1 MPVGS
6 LRLPTTVLLASARLL
21 AGATKHASVGRACA
35 VCAVAACTVGGS
47 PAAAHQGGGG
57 KDAHIHNPLE
67 FIPRA
72 PGPALARGSWLLY
85 GRDLANSRN
94 AGRGGPSASGVR
106 RLAGA
111 WSFRSSDGGFTGTP
125 IIAGRMLIVASGGGS
140 VFAIEA
146 ATGRLRWKRDFNQPI
161 PSTAAVSG
169 GRVYVPISR
178 FNAPSLV
185 ALRLSDGARLWESP
199 LDSQK
204 GSDLYGS
211 PVVSR
216 NTVYIGVAGG
226 FGEHNDA
233 DVRVRGNVV
242 AVDARTG
249 RRRWKTYM
257 VPQGWDGGAVW
268 TTPAIDARAG
278 RLYIGTGNAYH
289 DPAWTTTDAIVS
301 MRARDG
307 AMLGHHQALGGDV
320 YAYLGE
326 QGADFD
332 FGSSPNLMR
341 LRSGRLLVG
350 ELQKSK
356 MYWARDARTIK
367 PVWSRMTGTIPT
379 HQFQDTIS
387 STAYDGQAIYGQ
399 NDDGQVWSLARNG
412 RPRWTTK
419 PLAGETEPLA
429 GQNYSPVAIANGV
442 VYTIRYAGFLDARSA
457 LTGHLLRSVKL
468 GAPCW
473 GGVSVAG
480 GWVFAVTG
488 TDETVAGYVVAFRPR
503 AT

>member
-1 MPVGS
+1 VGS
-6 LRLPTTVLLASARLL
+6 LPLPTTVLCAPARLL
-21 AGATKHASVGRACA
+21 AGATKYAKVGCAACA
-35 VCAVAACTVGGS
+35 LAAWTVGGS

-57 KDAHIHNPLE
+57 KDAHVHNPLE

-72 PGPALARGSWLLY
+72 PGPALARGSWLVY

-125 IIAGRMLIVASGGGS
+125 IIAGRTLIVASAGGS
-140 VFAIEA
+140 VFALEA

-161 PSTAAVSG
+161 PATAAVSG
-169 GRVYVPISR
+169 GRLYVPVSR
-178 FNAPSLV
+178 PSAPSLV
-185 ALRLSDGARLWESP
+185 ALRLSDGARVWESP
-199 LDSQK
+199 LDSQQ

-226 FGEHNDA
+226 FGEHYDA
-233 DVRVRGNVV
+233 DVRLRGNVV

-249 RRRWKTYM
+249 RRRWKTYT
-257 VPQGWDGGAVW
+257 VPEGSDGGAVW
-268 TTPAIDARAG
+268 TTPAIDARSG
-278 RLYIGTGNAYH
+278 RLYVGTGNAYH
-289 DPAWTTTDAIVS
+289 APAWTTTDAIVS
-301 MRARDG
+301 MRVRDG
-307 AMLGHHQALGGDV
+307 AVLGHHQALGGDV
-320 YAYLGE
+320 FTHLGE
-326 QGADFD
+326 QGPDFD

-341 LRSGRLLVG
+341 LGSGRLVVG
-350 ELQKSK
+350 ELQKSR
-356 MYWARDARTIK
+356 MYWARDARTMK
-367 PVWSRMTGTIPT
+367 PVWSRLTGSTPT
-379 HQFQDTIS
+379 RRFQDTMS

-412 RPRWTTK
+412 RPRWTT
-419 PLAGETEPLA
+419 EPLE
-429 GQNYSPVAIANGV
+429 GENYSPLAVANGV
-442 VYTIRYAGFLDARSA
+442 IYAIRKAGILDARSA
-457 LTGHLLRSVKL
+457 LTGHLLRRVKL

-488 TDETVAGYVVAFRPR
+488 TNETVAGYVVALRPR

>member
-1 MPVGS
+1 V
-6 LRLPTTVLLASARLL
+6 V
-21 AGATKHASVGRACA
+21 ACP
-35 VCAVAACTVGGS
+35 VGGS
-47 PAAAHQGGGG
+47 TASAHQGGGG

-67 FIPRA
+67 FVPRA
-72 PGPALARGSWLLY
+72 PGPALARGSWLHY

-125 IIAGRMLIVASGGGS
+125 IVAGGTLVVASAGGS
-140 VFAIEA
+140 VYAITA
-146 ATGRLRWKRDFNQPI
+146 ATGRLRWKRDFNQAI
-161 PSTAAVSG
+161 PATVAVSG
-169 GRVYVPISR
+169 DRVFVPVSR
-178 FNAPSLV
+178 FGAPSLV
-185 ALRLSDGARLWESP
+185 ALRLSDGKRLWESP
-199 LDSQK
+199 LDLQP

-211 PVVSR
+211 PVVWR

-226 FGEHNDA
+226 FGEHFDA

-242 AVDARTG
+242 AVDARSG
-249 RRRWKTYM
+249 RQRWKTYM
-257 VPQGWDGGAVW
+257 VPEGSDGAAVW

-278 RLYIGTGNAYH
+278 RLYVGTSNAYH
-289 DPAWTTTDAIVS
+289 PPAWTTTDAIVS

-320 YAYLGE
+320 YTHLGA
-326 QGADFD
+326 QGPDLD

-341 LRSGRLLVG
+341 LRSGRLVVG
-350 ELQKSK
+350 ELQKSR
-356 MYWARDARTIK
+356 MYWARDARTMK
-367 PVWSRMTGTIPT
+367 PVWSRMTGTTPSRRY
-379 HQFQDTIS
+379 QDTMS

-399 NDDGQVWSLARNG
+399 NDDGQVWSVGRNG
-412 RPRWTTK
+412 RPRWTT
-419 PLAGETEPLA
+419 EPLERE
-429 GQNYSPVAIANGV
+429 NYSPVAVANGV
-442 VYTIRYAGFLDARSA
+442 VYAIRKTGFLDARSTQ
-457 LTGHLLRSVKL
+457 TGRLLRRMNL

-488 TDETVAGYVVAFRPR
+488 TNETVAGYVVAFRPR
-503 AT
+503 VT